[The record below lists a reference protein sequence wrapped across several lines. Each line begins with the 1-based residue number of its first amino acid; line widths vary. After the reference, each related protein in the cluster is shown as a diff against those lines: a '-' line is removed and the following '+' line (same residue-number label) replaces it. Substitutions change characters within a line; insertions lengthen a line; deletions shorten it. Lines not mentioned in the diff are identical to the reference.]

1 MSADPFKIFIC
12 YAREDREALELLRR
26 KLTPLAHSNSVEV
39 WYDREITGG
48 KEWDREIRGNLK
60 TADVVLLLISDYFF
74 ESDYIKSVELREAL
88 DGHERQENVVVPVI
102 LHDCLWNHH
111 HEIKKLQA
119 LPTDAKPVYA
129 DEHWKKPELGFND
142 VARGIVRILEDAETH
157 NRRLRKQQRLQELA
171 LEEAAD
177 HARQKQ
183 ERARAEAAEAKQQ
196 AEEATRRQ
204 GLPNMV
210 SVKGGTF
217 QMGSEDGKG
226 GHAVTLSDFE
236 IAKYPVTQQLWQDIM
251 GTNPSHFKGDLLPVE
266 QVNWHD
272 CQEFLKKLNA
282 RFPGNNYRLP
292 TEAEWEYAARGGE
305 KGAKDHFIYAG
316 SNDLDEVGWY
326 DANSGSKTHPVGGKK
341 PNQLGLYD
349 MSGNVWEWCAD
360 WYGDYP
366 SGPVSNPTG
375 PAEGSVRVLRGGS
388 WSLYAGN
395 CRVSCRHYRG
405 PGHRYGNYGF
415 RVAASS
421 Q

>member
-12 YAREDREALELLRR
+12 YAREDREALELLRK
-26 KLTPLAHSNSVEV
+26 KLKPLDSRIDMWH
-39 WYDREITGG
+39 DREITGG
-48 KEWDREIRGNLK
+48 KDWDKEIRVNLK
-60 TADVVLLLISDYFF
+60 TADIVLLLISDDFF
-74 ESDYIKSVELREAL
+74 DSDYIKSVELREAL
-88 DGHERQENVVVPVI
+88 EGHARKENVVVPVI
-102 LHDCLWNHH
+102 LHYCLWDEHD
-111 HEIKKLQA
+111 EISKLQA
-119 LPTDAKPVYA
+119 LPPDANPVYV
-129 DEHWKKPELGFND
+129 ERHWKKPDDGFND
-142 VARGIVRILEDAETH
+142 VARGIVRIIKDAETH

-183 ERARAEAAEAKQQ
+183 ERARAEAAEAKRQV
-196 AEEATRRQ
+196 EETARRQ
-204 GLPNMV
+204 GLLDMV

-217 QMGSEDGKG
+217 QMGSENGEG

-251 GTNPSHFKGDLLPVE
+251 GANPSRFKGDLLPVE
-266 QVNWHD
+266 QVSWHD

-282 RFPGNNYRLP
+282 RFPGNHYRLP

-305 KGAKDHFIYAG
+305 KGARDNFVYAG
-316 SNDLDEVGWY
+316 GNALDELGWY
-326 DANSGSKTHPVGGKK
+326 GANSGGKTHPVGGKK
-341 PNQLGLYD
+341 PNQLGLFD

-375 PAEGSVRVLRGGS
+375 PAEGSDRVLRGYS
-388 WSLYAGN
+388 WSNYARY
-395 CRVSCRHYRG
+395 CRVSRRVHDD
-405 PGHRYGNYGF
+405 PGNRSYFVGF